1 MTSAEC
7 PSGVED
13 SIELRNGRQVT
24 RRATSKGSWGKV
36 QFKSPSMVTN
46 VKRGGQRAAS
56 RVMGI
61 GTPQRLAMRWM

>member
-13 SIELRNGRQVT
+13 SIELGNGRQVT
-24 RRATSKGSWGKV
+24 RRATIKGSWGKA
-36 QFKSPSMVTN
+36 QGKYLSMATN

-61 GTPQRLAMRWM
+61 GKPQGLARRWM